1 MIKLKTSDVCRCIL
15 KILTDSD
22 GYALSEDV
30 LADHVNA
37 RLRPVP
43 PRATFD
49 EAIVIL
55 RGEKYIAAMEGELG
69 DAEAKWLITERGEA
83 WLKKQA

>member
-1 MIKLKTSDVCRCIL
+1 MKLKTSDVCRCIL
-15 KILTDSD
+15 RILTDSD

-55 RGEKYIAAMEGELG
+55 KQETFIKAMAGELG
-69 DAEAKWLITERGEA
+69 DTEAKWLITERGET
-83 WLKKQA
+83 WLAKQP